1 MRRAME
7 DVMESARRRIPD
19 ERAWAA
25 FVVEEAL
32 VSEAESDMRLL
43 ERSRPRRSI
52 DSVRWVW
59 RASRPWMWTG
69 NDCERV
75 SVCGAMVRNW
85 RLRV

>member
-1 MRRAME
+1 ME
-7 DVMESARRRIPD
+7 DVIESERRRIPD

-25 FVVEEAL
+25 FAEEAL
-32 VSEAESDMRLL
+32 ASEPESDMRLL
-43 ERSRPRRSI
+43 ESSKPRRSI

-59 RASRPWMWTG
+59 RASRTWTWTG
-69 NDCERV
+69 NDGERV